1 MKPGKR
7 ILGATILVDGLAFL
21 VFFALAA
28 YERNA
33 NVIIPSY
40 ALKWELSKAFLD
52 LAWWLPA
59 LQFLALALA
68 LGSMAGKSE
77 SLLRDSILPGVLV
90 SALLAAAV
98 LILAPDMET
107 RRYSY
112 LDLSGRF
119 NKALADTRA
128 ALGDGRL
135 VDARSSYGALASI
148 DRLDSRA
155 VELETRLVNA
165 EIKAARGGGPRAAAA
180 VAAPLRDPKAAREE
194 LAKAEDY
201 FRQRDFYSAN
211 WHAKKAL
218 SLEPSLAEARVLAD
232 RAWGEILA
240 SGGSAA
246 DAEKAAFF
254 GRKVEAFGY
263 LQSGDAVSA
272 YRLFSEMSR
281 EKPSDADVRRYLTE
295 SLAALETSGF
305 FKDEADAAAAARVF
319 PRFLIL
325 VPATPAT
332 PATPVAAAPQAGLPA
347 SRGSAAAAAS
357 TYLRPAAILAAR
369 EVAFTPESAFFFDLE
384 YITLGSEGGEILHI
398 VAPYAKLAAG
408 KLFFESVE
416 RERPETVFMPSLA
429 SGGAAPL
436 FVESRLDVLTLYRL
450 AAGLRQPASSS
461 TLDLFQGAVA
471 APRYG
476 LSQKPFM
483 AELLRR
489 LGLPFAIF
497 GAAALGTL
505 VGIRFRP
512 AGGKVAKA
520 AWLALP
526 VMAAGAA
533 FFYYV
538 GEAADRLLSDWV
550 LRILP
555 GPLSLAA
562 SAGLRAVVLAILV
575 MIAASL
581 RRHVPEAEGD

>member
-7 ILGATILVDGLAFL
+7 ILGATILVNGLAFL
-21 VFFALAA
+21 LFFAFAA

-52 LAWWLPA
+52 FAWWLPA

-90 SALLAAAV
+90 SALLAVLV
-98 LILAPDMET
+98 LILAPDTET

-119 NKALADTRA
+119 NEALADTRA
-128 ALGDGRL
+128 SLNDGRL
-135 VDARSSYGALASI
+135 VDARSSYGVLASI
-148 DRLDSRA
+148 DRLDPRA
-155 VELETRLVNA
+155 VELETRLVDA
-165 EIKAARGGGPRAAAA
+165 EIKAARVKGPAPAAA
-180 VAAPLRDPKAAREE
+180 VPERDPVAAKEQ

-201 FRQRDFYSAN
+201 FRQQDFYSAN

-218 SLEPSLAEARVLAD
+218 SLDSSLAAAKVLSE

-246 DAEKAAFF
+246 DADKAAFF

-281 EKPSDADVRRYLTE
+281 EKPSDADVRRYLTQ
-295 SLAALETSGF
+295 SLAAVETSGF

-325 VPATPAT
+325 VPAGSAT
-332 PATPVAAAPQAGLPA
+332 SRAGDTAT
-347 SRGSAAAAAS
+347 RGATSAAATATA

-384 YITLGSEGGEILHI
+384 YITLGSDGGEILHI

-408 KLFFESVE
+408 KLFLEAVE
-416 RERPETVFMPSLA
+416 RERPATVFVPSLVA
-429 SGGAAPL
+429 GGTAPL
-436 FVESRLDVLTLYRL
+436 FVESGLDVLTLYRL
-450 AAGLRQPASSS
+450 AVGQRLPASAS

-512 AGGKVAKA
+512 ADGKVGRA
-520 AWLALP
+520 AWLAVP
-526 VMAAGAA
+526 IMAAAA
-533 FFYYV
+533 GFFYFV
-538 GEAADRLLSDWV
+538 GEAADRLLSAWV

-562 SAGLRAVVLAILV
+562 SAGLRAAVLALLV
-575 MIAASL
+575 VIAASL
-581 RRHVPEAEGD
+581 RRHVPESEGD

>member
-52 LAWWLPA
+52 FAWWLPA
-59 LQFLALALA
+59 LQFLALSLA

-77 SLLRDSILPGVLV
+77 NLLRDSILPGVLV
-90 SALLAAAV
+90 SALLAVLV

-128 ALGDGRL
+128 ALNDGRL
-135 VDARSSYGALASI
+135 VEARSSYGALASI

-155 VELETRLVNA
+155 VELETRLMSA
-165 EIKAARGGGPRAAAA
+165 EIKAAREGAPAAVTAAAA
-180 VAAPLRDPKAAREE
+180 PERDPAAAKEH

-201 FRQRDFYSAN
+201 FRQQDFYSAN

-218 SLEPSLAEARVLAD
+218 SLDPSLAAAKVLAD

-246 DAEKAAFF
+246 DADKAAFF

-295 SLAALETSGF
+295 SLAAIETSGF
-305 FKDEADAAAAARVF
+305 FKDEADTAAAARVF
-319 PRFLIL
+319 PRFLLL
-325 VPATPAT
+325 VPAAKAAPAQAA
-332 PATPVAAAPQAGLPA
+332 PAMAVPKAGVPAAA
-347 SRGSAAAAAS
+347 GSTAPV
-357 TYLRPAAILAAR
+357 PAAILAAR
-369 EVAFTPESAFFFDLE
+369 EVAFTPEAAFFFDLE
-384 YITLGSEGGEILHI
+384 YITLGGGGGEILHI

-408 KLFFESVE
+408 KLFFEAVE
-416 RERPETVFMPSLA
+416 RDRPATVFVPSLA

-436 FVESRLDVLTLYRL
+436 FVASGLDVLTLYRL
-450 AAGLRQPASSS
+450 AVGQRLPASAS

-471 APRYG
+471 APAYG

-483 AELLRR
+483 SELLRR

-512 AGGKVAKA
+512 AGGKVAKI

-526 VMAAGAA
+526 VMAAAA
-533 FFYYV
+533 GLFFYV

-562 SAGLRAVVLAILV
+562 SAGLRAVVLALLV
-575 MIAASL
+575 VIAASL
-581 RRHVPEAEGD
+581 RRHVPESEGD